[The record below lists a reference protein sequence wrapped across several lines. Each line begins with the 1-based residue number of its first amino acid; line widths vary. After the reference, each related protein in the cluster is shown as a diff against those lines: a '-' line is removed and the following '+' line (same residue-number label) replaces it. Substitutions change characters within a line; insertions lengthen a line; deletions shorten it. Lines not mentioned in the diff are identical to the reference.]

1 MHVHGLNKRCGLPP
15 PGRPGCAFAKIA
27 KTINRC
33 VSFAGDG
40 RRIGKAP
47 RRGNAVACKSFRYS
61 SVSLLTR
68 SSCVS
73 ATCKPHSL
81 HGLIHFDIVAGW
93 NEKSNRCLARGKVET
108 PAMKKAAVRLWEDAG
123 ARGSC
128 GNVIRD
134 EWASPCQARG
144 LARAG
149 FTRTGS
155 TAQHHRRDGRCGGTS
170 GRLVPEKLTFRR
182 SASGFRG
189 ILLLLF
195 KRRSQRL
202 EFVAIEGRASA
213 HV

>member
-27 KTINRC
+27 KTINEC

-108 PAMKKAAVRLWEDAG
+108 PAMKKPRFVFGKTPGLGAVVGMSSETSGHRPVKPVVWLV
-123 ARGSC
+123 R
-128 GNVIRD
+128 
-134 EWASPCQARG
+134 ASHG
-144 LARAG
+144 LARRHSTIDGTDAVEGHQGGSFQRNSLSAGPRVDFAG
-149 FTRTGS
+149 FS
-155 TAQHHRRDGRCGGTS
+155 CCFS
-170 GRLVPEKLTFRR
+170 
-182 SASGFRG
+182 SAVVSDWN
-189 ILLLLF
+189 
-195 KRRSQRL
+195 S
-202 EFVAIEGRASA
+202 
-213 HV
+213 